1 MSCTSNTGSRNR
13 SESDADRNRRIAG
26 ILERNGWL
34 RAVAGG
40 ADFDRAV
47 RAVAAAESAGKG
59 LLLMGSVGVG
69 KTALADILFRCSRG
83 PRVRIDCSDSSAV
96 DMLVPQSDANLNG
109 GTYSSGVD
117 DMIANAVVFLDD
129 IGAEAVV
136 RAYGNELDRV
146 GNFIVRHHARGR
158 RRLLATTNLNG
169 EQLVA
174 KYGARVFDRLVDKC
188 VILKFAGR
196 SKRGREVVN

>member
-1 MSCTSNTGSRNR
+1 MSSTSKTGLPNR
-13 SESDADRNRRIAG
+13 LASDAARIAAL
-26 ILERNGWL
+26 LERNGWQED
-34 RAVAGG
+34 VAGYE
-40 ADFDRAV
+40 DFNRAV
-47 RAVAAAESAGKG
+47 RAVVAAETAGKG
-59 LLLMGSVGVG
+59 LLIMGAVGVG
-69 KTALADILFRCSRG
+69 KTALADVLFKCSRG
-83 PRVRIDCSDSSAV
+83 PKAKINCSDSSSV

-117 DMIANAVVFLDD
+117 DMIANAVVYLDD
-129 IGAEAVV
+129 IGAETIV
-136 RAYGNELDRV
+136 RAYGNEFDRV
-146 GNFIVRHHARGR
+146 GCFIVHHHARGR

-169 EQLVA
+169 EQLQA